1 MLFKIGLYLLVNIS
15 KNIGNI
21 IIYLILNMD
30 CYIKNEIFV
39 RFFVLFFLENM

>member
-30 CYIKNEIFV
+30 CYIKMK
-39 RFFVLFFLENM
+39 FL